1 MTDDETEEY
10 TEKIRVALGKALF
23 AMSADGHSLPVDD
36 DVFVP
41 TCVGAMRCLASL
53 AAARLVGGGPVD
65 LDGFGAALRKHF
77 AETARSLEEVFRQ
90 VKEQEG
96 KPAN

>member
-1 MTDDETEEY
+1 MTEDETEEY
-10 TEKIRVALGKALF
+10 TESVRVALGQALF
-23 AMSADGHSLPVDD
+23 AMSQDGHSLPVDD

-65 LDGFGAALRKHF
+65 LDGFGAALGKHF
-77 AETARSLEEVFRQ
+77 AETARSLEAVFRE
-90 VKEQEG
+90 VKEQGEG
-96 KPAN
+96 PAN

>member
-1 MTDDETEEY
+1 MTDQDTEEY
-10 TEKIRVALGKALF
+10 TENVRVALGQALF

-41 TCVGAMRCLASL
+41 TCIGAMRCLASL

-65 LDGFGAALRKHF
+65 LDGFGAALGKHF
-77 AETARSLEEVFRQ
+77 AETARSLEGVFRQ
-90 VKEQEG
+90 VKEEG
-96 KPAN
+96 EKRAN